1 MRSRYPHLIVLNS
14 FILIAAVFLFSE
26 KQLRAIGGYSLIL
39 LFYFLFFLPGFKF
52 IAGNID
58 MLVSWKRKYYA
69 MVPIGLFLFSM
80 IPCFLVIPN
89 TPVELFLFIGIYV
102 ESTVFYF
109 GLFLIYV
116 QYGKRLLNDMN
127 RQLKNRK
134 GDKSAKKTKKLLL
147 INPQNPDKMGL
158 SKNIAFLHPPMALG
172 VIAAMTPDEFEIKI
186 IDENVDDF
194 DFEDADLVGITS
206 LTTSI
211 SRAYLIAEEYR
222 KRNVPVVMGG
232 VHVSAKQDEALQYVD
247 TIVIG
252 EAESVWAQ
260 VIEDFKANNLKQKYY
275 GEHLDPSRLVEP
287 RRDLFSNKYLFA
299 TVQTSRGCPL
309 NCIYCAVTAF
319 NGNKFRQRDPED
331 ILDELERIP
340 QQNIFFVDDNIIGYG
355 KKAEKRAIQLFKGM
369 VERKL
374 NKKWVTQTSINF
386 ADNPEL
392 LYWAKKSGC
401 QVVFIGFESPT
412 PEDLKEMNKPINI
425 KRDYQTVL
433 NKINDHGIGVCGA
446 FIYGTDHDTPE
457 YLKKKSDFIWK
468 IKFNVNVLMVMTPFP
483 GTQLYQK
490 MLDDNRLLF
499 INYPEDWKKY
509 DTFELVT
516 KIIGNTEDKFWEEY
530 FKITQRLYSPVNFV
544 KMFIYNL
551 FRTRNFEGTLWCFM
565 MNQGYAKLA
574 LQRREW
580 HGIDRR
586 N

>member
-1 MRSRYPHLIVLNS
+1 MRSNYSLFIILNS
-14 FILIAAVFLFSE
+14 FILVAAVIIFSE
-26 KQLRAIGGYSLIL
+26 KQWQAVGIYTSIL
-39 LFYFLFFLPGFKF
+39 FFYFLFFLPGFKF

-69 MVPIGLFLFSM
+69 LVPIGLFLLTM
-80 IPCFLVIPN
+80 IPSFLVIPK
-89 TPVELFLFIGIYV
+89 TPVELSLFFGIYA

-109 GLFLIYV
+109 GLFLVCV
-116 QYGKRLLNDMN
+116 QYGKGLLENMN
-127 RQLKNRK
+127 RQLRDNQ
-134 GDKSAKKTKKLLL
+134 GEHSSKKTKKLLL
-147 INPQNPDKMGL
+147 VNPQNPDKMGL
-158 SKNIAFLHPPMALG
+158 SKSVAFLHPPMALG
-172 VIAAMTPDEFEIKI
+172 VIAAMTPDHFEIQI
-186 IDENVDDF
+186 IDENIDHF
-194 DFEDADLVGITS
+194 DFEEADLVGITS

-211 SRAYLIAEEYR
+211 SRAYQIAREYQ
-222 KRNVPVVMGG
+222 KRNIPVVMGG
-232 VHVSAKQDEALQYVD
+232 IHVSANQDEALQYAEA
-247 TIVIG
+247 IVIG
-252 EAESVWAQ
+252 EAESVWKQ
-260 VIEDFKANNLKQKYY
+260 VIEDFMTNSLKPKYY
-275 GEHLDPSRLVEP
+275 GEHLDPSLLVEP

-309 NCIYCAVTAF
+309 NCVYCSVTAF
-319 NGNKFRQRDPED
+319 NGNKFRQRDPEE

-340 QQNIFFVDDNIIGYG
+340 QQKIFFVDDNIIGYG

-374 NKKWVTQTSINF
+374 NKKWATQTSINF

-412 PEDLKEMNKPINI
+412 PEDLREMNKPINI
-425 KRDYQTVL
+425 KRDYRTVL
-433 NKINDHGIGVCGA
+433 NTINKHGIGVCGA

-457 YLKKKSDFIWK
+457 YLKKKSEFIWK

-483 GTQLYQK
+483 GTRLYQK
-490 MLDDNRLLF
+490 MLDDDRLLF
-499 INYPEDWKKY
+499 TNFPEDWKKY

-530 FKITQRLYSPVNFV
+530 FNITQRLYSRVNFV
-544 KMFIYNL
+544 KMFIYTL
-551 FRTRNFEGTLWCFM
+551 LRTRNFEGTLWCFM

-580 HGIDRR
+580 HEIDKR